1 MEKRQHT
8 FLRDGRQAL
17 EGKLNL
23 SKDAVG
29 ALRDSRFVSKYMYA
43 DPAWF
48 FRFLCVF
55 LYGQFIYYSFFFSFC
70 ELYCIETAKE

>member
-23 SKDAVG
+23 SKDAIG
-29 ALRDSRFVSKYMYA
+29 ALRKDWRFVAKCTYGELLRLTQPRFYM
-43 DPAWF
+43 
-48 FRFLCVF
+48 FLF
-55 LYGQFIYYSFFFSFC
+55 MGDSFMYFKCCS
-70 ELYCIETAKE
+70 EGGE